1 MHDKAHVRLRAQ
13 ARAETQLTGADRA
26 RTGFAATRPTGPGQL
41 VARWVPS
48 PNGRPQ
54 MRWERRF
61 APPTLITRTRDE
73 AAARRLD
80 RGN

>member
-1 MHDKAHVRLRAQ
+1 MHHKAHVRLRAQ
-13 ARAETQLTGADRA
+13 ARAKTQLNGA
-26 RTGFAATRPTGPGQL
+26 GQL

-48 PNGRPQ
+48 LNVRRE

-61 APPTLITRTRDE
+61 APPTLITRIRGE

-80 RGN
+80 RCN

>member
-1 MHDKAHVRLRAQ
+1 MHNKAHCRPRVQ
-13 ARAETQLTGADRA
+13 VPAETQLTGARRA
-26 RTGFAATRPTGPGQL
+26 RTGGAATRPTGPGRL
-41 VARWVPS
+41 VARWAPS
-48 PNGRPQ
+48 ANGRRE

-61 APPTLITRTRDE
+61 AAPTLTTRTRGE